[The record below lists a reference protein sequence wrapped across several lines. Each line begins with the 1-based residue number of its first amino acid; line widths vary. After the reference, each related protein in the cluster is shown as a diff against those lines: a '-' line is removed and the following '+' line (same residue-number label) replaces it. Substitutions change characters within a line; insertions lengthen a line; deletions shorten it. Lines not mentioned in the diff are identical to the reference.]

1 MAQAETPPERFEAT
15 IVGAGPN
22 GAALANFLGANG
34 IRTLLVE
41 RSDEILPYPRAV
53 GMDDE
58 ALRVFQASGLA
69 EPLLRDMIQNV
80 PLRYYNG
87 RGVCFA
93 EVKPAT
99 QEFGWPRRNIFMQ
112 PLAERVL
119 RDGLARF
126 ESVSFRTGHELI
138 GLEHDADGAR
148 LTLRGPD
155 GVEYRSDC
163 TWLVGADGGRST
175 VRGLLGIELEGVT
188 HPRKWIVA
196 DAAND
201 SLDAPYTALHADP
214 ARPFVCVFL
223 PYRHRR
229 WEFMLF
235 DGEDEAEMSRPE
247 RVRGLIARHIGAG
260 AAAALEIVRIRAYTH
275 HSRVCTTFRAGR
287 CVLVGDAAHL
297 TPPWAGQGMNSG
309 IRDVGNLGWKL
320 VSMLRHGAH
329 DRLIDSYD
337 LERREHAIELIGLAD
352 NMGTVLGITDPLA
365 AGVRDWIFQAVD
377 GVPALREHIVQFK
390 FKPMAHYRR
399 GIVAPDDGP
408 AHPDDPVGRM
418 FVQPLV
424 ERADGQAVK
433 LDEVLGPGFA
443 VLGFRVDPA
452 ASMGPA
458 ALAFWQRL
466 GARFV
471 RVERARSGISRD
483 QRVPGSATTQCV
495 EDVHREIEN
504 WFAKSGGSIAMIRP
518 DRFLAALTTPG
529 RVDDASA
536 RLQRLI
542 Y

>member
-1 MAQAETPPERFEAT
+1 MSTERFEAT
-15 IVGAGPN
+15 IVGGGPN
-22 GAALANFLGANG
+22 GIALANFLGLNG
-34 IRTLLVE
+34 IRTLVIE

-112 PLAERVL
+112 PLAERTL
-119 RDGLARF
+119 REGLDRF
-126 ESVSFRTGHELI
+126 DCVSLRTGHELV
-138 GLEHDADGAR
+138 GLEQDGSGVR
-148 LTLRGPD
+148 LTVAGPD
-155 GVEYRSDC
+155 GRRYETGCD
-163 TWLVGADGGRST
+163 WLVGADGGRST
-175 VRGLLGIELEGVT
+175 VRGLLGIALQGVT
-188 HPRKWIVA
+188 HPLKWIVV

-247 RVRGLIARHIGAG
+247 RVRELIARHVG
-260 AAAALEIVRIRAYTH
+260 AAAAGELDIVRIRAYTH
-275 HSRVCTTFRAGR
+275 HSRVCETFRRGR
-287 CVLVGDAAHL
+287 CVLIGDAAHL

-320 VSMLRHGAH
+320 VSVLRHGASE
-329 DRLIDSYD
+329 RLVDSYD
-337 LERREHAIELIGLAD
+337 LERREHAIELIALAD

-408 AHPDDPVGRM
+408 ARADDPVGRM

-424 ERADGQAVK
+424 EGADGVARR

-443 VLGFRVDPA
+443 ILGFRCDPA
-452 ASMGPA
+452 AAMGPA
-458 ALAFWQRL
+458 ARGLWDRL
-466 GARFV
+466 GARYV
-471 RVERARSGISRD
+471 QVERARSGTSRGA
-483 QRVPGSATTQCV
+483 RVAGAAPTVCV

-504 WFAKSGGSIAMIRP
+504 WFERAGGSIAVIRP
-518 DRFLAALTTPG
+518 DRFLAALTTPV
-529 RVDDASA
+529 RVDEVST
-536 RLQRLI
+536 RLGRMI
-542 Y
+542 F

>member
-1 MAQAETPPERFEAT
+1 MTVERFEVT
-15 IVGAGPN
+15 IVGGGPN
-22 GAALANFLGANG
+22 GVALANLLGRAG
-34 IRTLLVE
+34 IRTLVLE

-58 ALRVFQASGLA
+58 ALRVFQAAGLA
-69 EPLLRDMIQNV
+69 DVLLRDMIQNV

-112 PLAERVL
+112 PLAERTL

-126 ESVSFRTGHELI
+126 THVALRLGHEVTALAQDA
-138 GLEHDADGAR
+138 GGATLTVRTADGREHTVA
-148 LTLRGPD
+148 
-155 GVEYRSDC
+155 SD
-163 TWLVGADGGRST
+163 WVVGADGGRST
-175 VRGLLGIELEGVT
+175 VRGLLGVPLEGLT
-188 HPRKWIVA
+188 HPRKWIVV

-235 DGEDEAEMSRPE
+235 DGEDEDTMSQPQQ
-247 RVRGLIARHIGAG
+247 VRALIARHIGAT
-260 AAAALEIVRIRAYTH
+260 AAAELDIVRIRAYTH
-275 HSRVCTTFRAGR
+275 HSRVCATFRSGR
-287 CVLVGDAAHL
+287 GVLVGDAAHL

-309 IRDVGNLGWKL
+309 IRDVGNLAWKL
-320 VSMLRHGAH
+320 VAVLRHGANP
-329 DRLIDSYD
+329 RLLDSYD
-337 LERREHAIELIGLAD
+337 LERREHAIELIALAD

-399 GIVAPDDGP
+399 GIVLPDDGP
-408 AHPDDPVGRM
+408 ARADDPVGRM
-418 FVQPLV
+418 FIQPLV
-424 ERADGQAVK
+424 ETADGAAVR

-443 VLGFRVDPA
+443 VLGLRVDPA
-452 ASMGPA
+452 AALGAPA
-458 ALAFWQRL
+458 RAFWTRL

-471 RVERARSGISRD
+471 RVERARSGTSRD
-483 QRVPGSATTQCV
+483 ARVAGAPGTVCV

-504 WFAKSGGSIAMIRP
+504 WFEKTGGRIAVIRP

-529 RVDDASA
+529 RLEEVSG
-536 RLQRLI
+536 RLEAMLF
-542 Y
+542 

>member
-1 MAQAETPPERFEAT
+1 MTVERFEVT
-15 IVGAGPN
+15 IVGGGPN
-22 GAALANFLGANG
+22 GVALANLLGRAG
-34 IRTLLVE
+34 VRTLVLE
-41 RSDEILPYPRAV
+41 RSEEVLPYPRAV

-58 ALRVFQASGLA
+58 ALRVFQAAGLA
-69 EPLLRDMIQNV
+69 EALLRDMIQNV

-112 PLAERVL
+112 PLAERTL
-119 RDGLARF
+119 REGLARF
-126 ESVSFRTGHELI
+126 PNVELRLGHELT
-138 GLEHDADGAR
+138 GVEPQGDGA
-148 LTLRGPD
+148 TLRVRGPD
-155 GVEYRSDC
+155 GREYASACD
-163 TWLVGADGGRST
+163 WAVGADGGRST
-175 VRGLLGIELEGVT
+175 VRGLLEVPLEGVT
-188 HPRKWIVA
+188 HPRKWIVV

-235 DGEDEAEMSRPE
+235 DGEDEEEMSRPE
-247 RVRGLIARHIGAG
+247 RVRSLIARHVGAD
-260 AAAALEIVRIRAYTH
+260 AARALDIVRIRAYTH
-275 HSRVCTTFRAGR
+275 HSRVCTTFRRGR
-287 CVLVGDAAHL
+287 AVLVGDAAHL

-309 IRDVGNLGWKL
+309 VRDVGNLAWKL
-320 VSMLRHGAH
+320 VSVLRHGAH
-329 DRLIDSYD
+329 ERLVDSYD
-337 LERREHAIELIGLAD
+337 LERREHAIELIALAD

-399 GIVAPDDGP
+399 GIVLPDDGP
-408 AHPDDPVGRM
+408 ARPDDPVGRM
-418 FVQPLV
+418 FAQPLV
-424 ERADGQAVK
+424 ETADGVAVK

-452 ASMGPA
+452 ASMGEA
-458 ALAFWQRL
+458 ARAFWSRL

-471 RVERARSGISRD
+471 RVERARSGASRGE
-483 QRVPGSATTQCV
+483 RVAGAAGTVCV

-504 WFAKSGGSIAMIRP
+504 WFERSGGRIAVIRP
-518 DRFLAALTTPG
+518 DRFLAALTTTG
-529 RVDDASA
+529 RIDEVSA
-536 RLQRLI
+536 RMEQLI

>member
-1 MAQAETPPERFEAT
+1 MTNERFEAT
-15 IVGAGPN
+15 IVGGGPN
-22 GAALANFLGANG
+22 GIALANYLGQAG
-34 IRTLLVE
+34 IRTLVLE
-41 RSDEILPYPRAV
+41 RGVEILPYPRAV

-58 ALRVFQASGLA
+58 ALRVFQSSGLA
-69 EPLLRDMIQNV
+69 ETLLRDMIQNV

-126 ESVSFRTGHELI
+126 DCVTLRLGHEVV
-138 GLEHDADGAR
+138 GLVHDDRGAR
-148 LTLRGPD
+148 LTVRAPD
-155 GVEYRSDC
+155 GTEYDTAC
-163 TWLVGADGGRST
+163 DWLVGADGGRST
-175 VRGLLGIELEGVT
+175 VRGLLDIPLEGVT

-247 RVRGLIARHIGAG
+247 RVRGLIRRHIGAR
-260 AAAALEIVRIRAYTH
+260 ADDLDIVRIRAYTH
-275 HSRVCTTFRAGR
+275 HSRVCTTFRRGR
-287 CVLVGDAAHL
+287 CVLIGDAAHL

-320 VSMLRHGAH
+320 VAMLRHGTSDA
-329 DRLIDSYD
+329 LIDSYD
-337 LERREHAIELIGLAD
+337 TERRDHAIELIGLAD
-352 NMGTVLGITDPLA
+352 NMGTILGITDPLA

-408 AHPDDPVGRM
+408 ARPDDPVGRM
-418 FVQPLV
+418 FIQPLV
-424 ERADGQAVK
+424 EDAAGAIHR
-433 LDEVLGPGFA
+433 LDEVLGNTFA
-443 VLGFRVDPA
+443 VLGFRNDPA
-452 ASMGPA
+452 AAMGER
-458 ALAFWQRL
+458 ALAFWNRL

-471 RVERARSGISRD
+471 RVERARSGASRE
-483 QRVPGSATTQCV
+483 QRVPGGARTVCV

-504 WFAKSGGSIAMIRP
+504 WFERSGGSIAVIRP
-518 DRFLAALTTPG
+518 DRFLAALTIPG
-529 RVDDASA
+529 RADQVS
-536 RLQRLI
+536 QRLEQLL